1 MPSATGGTKSG
12 RGPSAPQTIVL
23 RVVLGPAY
31 RRRTHH
37 DDADEAGKLRAGT
50 GTEFE
55 QASQA
60 TVVGK
65 EVPGLRERW
74 LAQDTTDPDG
84 GFAVSVW
91 ETREALQAYEQNAVF
106 TQDLLLYGFGQI
118 IVQIPRI
125 GS

>member
-1 MPSATGGTKSG
+1 LRGGWAKI
-12 RGPSAPQTIVL
+12 A
-23 RVVLGPAY
+23 
-31 RRRTHH
+31 
-37 DDADEAGKLRAGT
+37 
-50 GTEFE
+50 EFE

-60 TVVGK
+60 TVAGK

-74 LAQDTTDPDG
+74 LAQDATDPDG

-118 IVQIPRI
+118 IYTDLDRSLCKFR
-125 GS
+125 G